1 MCPFA
6 RWGEQVVAFF
16 SNKPR
21 DAWRFIVVF
30 LNCCSEGLE
39 GGLSIE
45 FSHDGADMRVTWC
58 FWGVGR

>member
-30 LNCCSEGLE
+30 LNRYSEGVE
-39 GGLSIE
+39 GRFPSRSPTMEQI
-45 FSHDGADMRVTWC
+45 
-58 FWGVGR
+58 